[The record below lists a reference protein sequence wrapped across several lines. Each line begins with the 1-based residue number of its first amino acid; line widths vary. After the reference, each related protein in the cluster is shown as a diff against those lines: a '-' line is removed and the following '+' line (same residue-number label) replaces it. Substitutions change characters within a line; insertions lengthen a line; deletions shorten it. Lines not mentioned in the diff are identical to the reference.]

1 MTKETRTQ
9 IDIKVT
15 EVEVKVIETTTYNKA
30 EYIAEIESRLAST
43 IEQKDAYMLAQSS
56 IISDLQKQL
65 QDLNK

>member
-43 IEQKDAYMLAQSS
+43 IEQKDAYMLAQNS

-65 QDLNK
+65 TDLNK